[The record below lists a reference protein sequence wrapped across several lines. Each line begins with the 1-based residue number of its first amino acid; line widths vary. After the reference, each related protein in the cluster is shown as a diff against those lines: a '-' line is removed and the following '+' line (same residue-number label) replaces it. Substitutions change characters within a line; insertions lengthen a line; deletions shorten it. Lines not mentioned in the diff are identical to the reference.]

1 MSRHCAR
8 GFIHFLS
15 CHLPNNPMSCY
26 HHISDVLIGV
36 QRGKLEQGPQLVI
49 TVYVHAKSLPSCLI
63 LCTPWTV
70 ACQAPLS
77 MGLSRQEYWSGL
89 PCPPPGDLPNP
100 GTEPISLMSPALVGR
115 LFTTSVTWE
124 AVGSKPRLLGWGG
137 MCRQSYVTN
146 CSAAPFRGR
155 KVPSVI
161 FPTYTQPHYLFLQ

>member
-1 MSRHCAR
+1 MTPLFSPSVHQGHSLSVYFLESSACVC
-8 GFIHFLS
+8 GFS
-15 CHLPNNPMSCY
+15 CVRPCNSIDCRPPGS
-26 HHISDVLIGV
+26 S
-36 QRGKLEQGPQLVI
+36 
-49 TVYVHAKSLPSCLI
+49 VHGI
-63 LCTPWTV
+63 L
-70 ACQAPLS
+70 Q
-77 MGLSRQEYWSGL
+77 QEYWSGL
-89 PCPPPGDLPNP
+89 PRPPPGDLPNP